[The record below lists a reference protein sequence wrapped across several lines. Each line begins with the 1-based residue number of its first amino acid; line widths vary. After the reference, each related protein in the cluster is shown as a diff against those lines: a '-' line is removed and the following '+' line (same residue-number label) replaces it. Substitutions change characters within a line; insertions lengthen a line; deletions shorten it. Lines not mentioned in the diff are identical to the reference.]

1 MDPIS
6 KFLIRQLNQ
15 KLTKDDLKELSQE
28 FDNNVEDL
36 VKQKECYP
44 DEYMSN

>member
-15 KLTKDDLKELSQE
+15 KLMKDDFKELSQE

-44 DEYMSN
+44 DEYMRN

>member
-1 MDPIS
+1 MVPIS

-15 KLTKDDLKELSQE
+15 KLMKDDFKELSQE

-44 DEYMSN
+44 DEYMRN

>member
-44 DEYMSN
+44 DEYMRN